1 MVRGVAL
8 AAALLI
14 APLAS
19 AGDVTADAPYTI
31 ARSAVSEVA
40 APDGHRY
47 RLFVAWPE
55 GEPPVDGWPVL
66 YLLDGA
72 DNFAVATETAR
83 RLARAGAR
91 SGIAQGIIV
100 GIDSGPLARRVL
112 DYTPPAPGYAIP
124 AGAPAHGLKTGGAER
139 FLDLVANTVQPR
151 IAARWRVD
159 PARTTLAGH
168 SFGGVLALHALF
180 TRPAVAT
187 RYAAVSPSFW
197 YGGSLLTEEAA
208 RAQPAS
214 RRLLIAAAASEGGP
228 GADAGTG
235 ERMVAGLIARG
246 AEARI
251 LDLPGQ
257 SHGTTMLAAMGEI
270 IRLAFGTDPVR

>member
-1 MVRGVAL
+1 MVSAHVL
-8 AAALLI
+8 AAALLV
-14 APLAS
+14 APLGA
-19 AGDVTADAPYTI
+19 AAAAADVPYAI
-31 ARSAVSEVA
+31 ERSAVSEVA

-47 RLFVAWPE
+47 RLLVAWPA
-55 GEPPVDGWPVL
+55 GEPPAEGWPVL

-91 SGIAQGIIV
+91 SGIAPGIVV
-100 GIDSGPLARRVL
+100 GVDSGPLARRVL
-112 DYTPPAPGYAIP
+112 DYTPAAPGYTIP
-124 AGAPAHGLKTGGAER
+124 AGAPAHSLKTGGAER
-139 FLDLVANTVQPR
+139 FLDFVERTVQPR

-159 PARTTLAGH
+159 PARRTLAGH

-180 TRPAVAT
+180 TRPDVAT

-197 YGGSLLTEEAA
+197 YGGPLLAKEAQRA
-208 RAQPAS
+208 RPAS
-214 RRLLIAAAASEGGP
+214 RRLLIAAGPAEGGP
-228 GADAGTG
+228 GTESGTR
-235 ERMVAGLIARG
+235 ERFVTGLIARG
-246 AEARI
+246 AEARL

-270 IRLAFGTDPVR
+270 VRLAFGTDPVR